1 MTKQEEEI
9 LKLLEKEK
17 LLGYIFGTTDCYKT
31 IEELIEKET
40 KSNYKAFLLGLKQRK
55 FLKHNNDYVY
65 IFDDIDGESVYS
77 FSKEEVIDR
86 ISRFKQTIL
95 NCLKA
100 EYGEKNKVYLEF
112 KKFFLTLY

>member
-1 MTKQEEEI
+1 MKKTALIMEI
-9 LKLLEKEK
+9 LKSTNFKFFLHFEND
-17 LLGYIFGTTDCYKT
+17 IFFNL
-31 IEELIEKET
+31 EELIEKET
-40 KSNYKAFLLGLKQRK
+40 KSNYKAFLLGLKQKK

-77 FSKEEVIDR
+77 FSKEEVIYR

-100 EYGEKNKVYLEF
+100 EYGEKDKVYLEI